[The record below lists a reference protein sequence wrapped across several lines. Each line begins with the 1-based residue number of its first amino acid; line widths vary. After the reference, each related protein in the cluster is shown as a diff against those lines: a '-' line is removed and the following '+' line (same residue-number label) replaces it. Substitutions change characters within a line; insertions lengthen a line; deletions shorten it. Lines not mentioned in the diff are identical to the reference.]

1 MNEVK
6 RTQTVTMADII
17 DRSGNKVGELEEDGN
32 FTEGRMANIARK
44 VLNDPLASVRNVRKH
59 RVVYFMD
66 AELFLALA
74 DKRPAK

>member
-17 DRSGNKVGELEEDGN
+17 DRNGQKVGEIEEDGN
-32 FTEGRMANIARK
+32 YTEGRMANIARK
-44 VLNDPLASVRNVRKH
+44 ELHDPLASVRNVRKQ

-66 AELFLALA
+66 AERFFALA

>member
-6 RTQTVTMADII
+6 RTQTVTLADII
-17 DRSGNKVGELEEDGN
+17 DRNGNKVGEIEEDGN

-44 VLNDPLASVRNVRKH
+44 ELNDPLASVRNVRKE

-66 AELFLALA
+66 AERFFALA
-74 DKRPAK
+74 DKRPVK